1 MAKYR
6 DNLPQL
12 ESRLFL
18 TDGGMLTTLLYKR
31 KLDLPHL
38 ATFVLIDDAR
48 GREELRLFE
57 LEYIDIAQRY
67 GHGIILD
74 TPTWRANPDWGM
86 KLNYDRDRLRGVNE
100 RSVDLLL
107 ALRQEYETERT
118 PIIIS
123 GTVGPRGDG
132 YEAGAMTAAEAE
144 DYHREQIECFARSEA
159 DLVTAYTLTSADEAI
174 GIASAA
180 DTSRIPC
187 AISFTVETDGR
198 LASGLTLGEAVERV
212 DAATNGAPAYY
223 MVNCAHPTHFE
234 LGLSSDAPWM
244 RRLRG
249 IRGNPSSKS
258 HAELDQLNELESGDP
273 IDFGCRYRVLRQ
285 SMPALNILGG
295 CCGTDGTHLT
305 AICEACA

>member
-31 KLDLPHL
+31 NLTLPHL
-38 ATFVLIDDAR
+38 ATFVLIDDPK

-57 LEYIDIAQRY
+57 REYIDIAQRY

-86 KLNYDRDRLRGVNE
+86 KLNYDRDRLRAVNE

-107 ALRQEYETERT
+107 ALRQEYETEQT
-118 PIIIS
+118 PIIIN
-123 GTVGPRGDG
+123 GTIGPRGDG
-132 YEAGAMTAAEAE
+132 YEAGSMTAAEAE
-144 DYHREQIECFARSEA
+144 DYHREQIECFAQSEA
-159 DLVTAYTLTSADEAI
+159 DLITAYTLTSADEAI

-180 DTSRIPC
+180 KASGIPS

-212 DAATNGAPAYY
+212 DAATDDAPAYY

-234 LGLSSDAPWM
+234 LGFATDAPWM

-273 IDFGCRYRVLRQ
+273 IDFGSRYRVLRQ
-285 SMPALNILGG
+285 TMPALNILGG